1 MTVAYRFVA
10 GAAAVLFMAFAG
22 LFAGT
27 AAAQMPGGQ
36 QVELTTKLVEQ
47 IIASADDVRATAE
60 GLSAKYGMKGKQ
72 FGDNPAGMFQAWAA
86 HREAQSRAPGMLG
99 RTVCEVRFSE
109 EVGGLRIDVDVQAPL
124 IERRRS
130 ERTGG

>member
-72 FGDNPAGMFQAWAA
+72 FGDNPAGRCIDGNRECRTRRQGMAEFQGQFVAENEVEIPTPQPRGI
-86 HREAQSRAPGMLG
+86 HDFCLAPDMGN
-99 RTVCEVRFSE
+99 FN
-109 EVGGLRIDVDVQAPL
+109 LR
-124 IERRRS
+124 
-130 ERTGG
+130 

>member
-47 IIASADDVRATAE
+47 II
-60 GLSAKYGMKGKQ
+60 K
-72 FGDNPAGMFQAWAA
+72 
-86 HREAQSRAPGMLG
+86 
-99 RTVCEVRFSE
+99 
-109 EVGGLRIDVDVQAPL
+109 
-124 IERRRS
+124 
-130 ERTGG
+130 